1 MRLTQKLATTRLIRF
16 KFNHILFL
24 PVFFLLATGG
34 CSLEK
39 ESRFNRSMQNLT
51 AHYNILFNAR
61 QVILQKQEL
70 MAQVYT
76 DDFSEILSVYQDTI
90 ARTGAASK
98 DLEAVTTRANT
109 IINFKEQSHYI
120 GDAYFLLGQ
129 INYLNSNYFDAVE
142 FFDYVVRS
150 FPENKELTRTSLA
163 WKARGLMKLNQPEKA
178 SNTLDTT
185 RLLFDAK
192 KASAEDITG
201 ADLQFNINRGNYEQ
215 AEKLAVQAVDLASDS
230 KQRIRW
236 NFILAQL
243 QEANKKPAD
252 AYKSYS
258 KVIHSNA
265 SFELAFNATLNSLR
279 IEEKQDG
286 QPTDRMT
293 RLRTLL
299 KDDKNL
305 DFIDQIYFQMGETA
319 LAAQKI
325 DPAITNYKLSVKNST
340 RNQKQKGLS
349 YLRLADINFKYKT
362 DYIQAKKYYDSTLLN
377 LSPSYPSYQQ
387 ILKKANNLQLLA
399 SRFQIIAQQDTLQAL
414 AKLTEAERTV
424 RINLLVDQQVIQQE
438 NAPVKINPT
447 INNGNVINSSSRSS
461 NSFYLYNPEAVNQGL
476 VSFLSVWG
484 KRRLEDN
491 WRISSRTIATV
502 NNNPNSVSDPDVVQ
516 NVQVS
521 PLATPGAATFKQ
533 QLVNSIPTTPALLQQ
548 SNQIIFNAYTDI
560 AGFYKDILSDN
571 PESINT
577 YEYLLK
583 RFPENN
589 NLPIIYYSLYRLYS
603 DEHNQPM
610 AEEYRDLLLKNYP
623 QTQYAQIILDPE
635 YGKKML
641 TNDAQQNNFY
651 NSVYDFYRKRQYDQV
666 IARTDSALKINP
678 QNKQA
683 AQLAYLKTIALGH
696 QQKLAPFELDLQQ
709 LTAQYPDDR
718 LVTPLVKQH
727 LLFIAANHDVIA
739 ARPFALIDSD
749 PNEIPFSQERFMHE
763 PVAVVPNPVPQPVQP
778 AAPPVLSAQQKNS
791 VSTVPATLNNQ
802 SAVSLPQNTQKSTV
816 KTVSGVFTTADS
828 TELYF
833 VINVK
838 NFNDLA
844 PSRFGIGQF
853 NRANY
858 PDVPLKHQLKEVG
871 QNSLIYTGR
880 FFTVAEAKNY
890 ARRIVPLLPEI
901 MKVPAEKYN
910 FFIISRKNLDKL
922 ADSKLLDSYFE
933 FYQANYL

>member
-1 MRLTQKLATTRLIRF
+1 MIRPLY
-16 KFNHILFL
+16 NRILFL
-24 PVFFLLATGG
+24 SMFFLLAIVG

-61 QVILQKQEL
+61 QVILQKEEA
-70 MAQVYT
+70 MAQVYS
-76 DDFSEILSVYQDTI
+76 DDFSEILSVYQDTT
-90 ARTGAASK
+90 AKTAAASK

-150 FPENKELTRTSLA
+150 SPENKELTRTALA
-163 WKARGLMKLNQPEKA
+163 WKVRGLIKLNQPEKA
-178 SNTLDTT
+178 ATTLDTA

-192 KASAEDITG
+192 KVSAEDITG
-201 ADLQFNINRGNYEQ
+201 ADLQYQIDRGNYEQ
-215 AEKLAVQAVDLASDS
+215 AEKLAVQAVDLASDQ
-230 KQRIRW
+230 KKKIRW

-299 KDDKNL
+299 KDDKNA
-305 DFIDQIYFQMGETA
+305 DFIDQIYFQLGETA
-319 LAAQKI
+319 LASQKI
-325 DPAITNYKLSVKNST
+325 DPAIANYKLSVKNST

-377 LSPSYPSYQQ
+377 LSPAYPGYQQ

-414 AKLTEAERTV
+414 AKLPEAERTA

-438 NAPVKINPT
+438 NAPVKVNPT
-447 INNGNVINSSSRSS
+447 INNGNVINSDSRSS
-461 NSFYLYNPEAVNQGL
+461 SSFYFYNPEAVNQGL

-491 WRISSRTIATV
+491 WRISARTVATV
-502 NNNPNSVSDPDVVQ
+502 NNNSNSVSDPDVVQ
-516 NVQVS
+516 VQAPQS
-521 PLATPGAATFKQ
+521 ATPGVATFKQ
-533 QLVNSIPTTPALLQQ
+533 QLVNSIPVTPALLQQ

-560 AGFYKDILSDN
+560 ASFYKDILGDN

-577 YEYLLK
+577 YEYLLT
-583 RFPENN
+583 RFPDNN
-589 NLPIIYYSLYRLYS
+589 NLPVIYYSLYRLYS
-603 DEHNQPM
+603 DERNQPM
-610 AEEYRDLLLKNYP
+610 AEKYRDLLLKNYP
-623 QTQYAQIILDPE
+623 QTQYARIILDPE

-641 TNDAQQNNFY
+641 TSDAQQNTFY
-651 NSVYDFYRKRQYDQV
+651 NNVYDFYRKRQYDQV

-678 QNKQA
+678 QGNQA

-696 QQKLAPFELDLQQ
+696 QQKLAPFELELQQ

-727 LLFIAANHDVIA
+727 LLFIAVNHEVIA
-739 ARPFALIDSD
+739 ARPFALMDSD

-763 PVAVVPNPVPQPVQP
+763 PIATAPNPAPEIKQPEP
-778 AAPPVLSAQQKNS
+778 PPVLSAQQNS
-791 VSTVPATLNNQ
+791 VVKTAPATLSNQ
-802 SAVSLPQNTQKSTV
+802 PAISLPPNIKKSTV
-816 KTVSGVFTTADS
+816 KTVSGIFTTADS

-838 NFNDLA
+838 NFNNLA
-844 PSRFGIGQF
+844 PSRFGVGQF

-871 QNSLIYTGR
+871 QNNQLIYTGR
-880 FFTVAEAKNY
+880 FYTVAEAKNY
-890 ARRIVPLLPEI
+890 ARRIAPLLPEI

-922 ADSKLLDSYFE
+922 ADSK
-933 FYQANYL
+933 

>member
-1 MRLTQKLATTRLIRF
+1 MIRS
-16 KFNHILFL
+16 KFNCILFL
-24 PVFFLLATGG
+24 SVFFLPVISG

-61 QVILQKQEL
+61 QVVLQKQEL

-90 ARTGAASK
+90 AKTAAPSK

-129 INYLNSNYFDAVE
+129 INYLNSNYFDAAE
-142 FFDYVVRS
+142 FFNYVVHS
-150 FPENKELTRTSLA
+150 FPENKELGRTALA
-163 WKARGLMKLNQPEKA
+163 WKARSLMKLNQPEKA
-178 SNTLDTT
+178 ETVLDTA
-185 RLLFDAK
+185 RLLFDTK
-192 KASAEDITG
+192 KASAEEITG
-201 ADLQFNINRGNYEQ
+201 ADLQYNINQGNYEL
-215 AEKLAVQAVDLASDS
+215 AEKLAVQAVDLASD
-230 KQRIRW
+230 KFRRIRW

-299 KDDKNL
+299 KDDKNA
-305 DFIDQIYFQMGETA
+305 DFIDQIYFQLGETA

-325 DPAITNYKLSVKNST
+325 DPAIANYKLSVKNST

-377 LSPSYPSYQQ
+377 LSPSYPGYQQ

-399 SRFQIIAQQDTLQAL
+399 SRFQVIAQQDTLQVL
-414 AKLTEAERTV
+414 AKLPEAERAA

-438 NAPVKINPT
+438 NAPVRIDPT
-447 INNGNVINSSSRSS
+447 LNNGNVINSSSRSS
-461 NSFYLYNPEAVNQGL
+461 NAFYFYNPEAVNQGL
-476 VSFLSVWG
+476 AGFLSVWG

-491 WRISSRTIATV
+491 WRISARTVATV
-502 NNNPNSVSDPDVVQ
+502 NHNPNSVSDPDVVQ
-516 NVQVS
+516 AVQA
-521 PLATPGAATFKQ
+521 PLLATPGAASFKQ

-548 SNQIIFNAYTDI
+548 SNQIIFNAYADI
-560 AGFYKDILSDN
+560 AGFYRDILADN

-577 YEYLLK
+577 YEYLLR

-610 AEEYRDLLLKNYP
+610 AEKYRDLLLKNYP
-623 QTQYAQIILDPE
+623 QTQYAKIILDPE

-641 TNDAQQNNFY
+641 SDEAQQNTFY

-666 IARTDSALKINP
+666 ITRTDSALKTNP
-678 QNKQA
+678 QSRQG

-696 QQKLAPFELDLQQ
+696 QQKLAPFEQELQQ
-709 LTAQYPDDR
+709 ITAQYPDDR

-727 LLFIAANHDVIA
+727 LLFIAANREVIA

-749 PNEIPFSQERFMHE
+749 PNDIPFSQERFIH
-763 PVAVVPNPVPQPVQP
+763 PVAVATNPAPKLVQPV
-778 AAPPVLSAQQKNS
+778 APPVLSAQQKNT
-791 VSTVPATLNNQ
+791 VSAAATLNNQ
-802 SAVSLPQNTQKSTV
+802 PTISLPQNTKKSTI
-816 KTVSGVFTTADS
+816 KTVSGIFTTADS

-833 VINVK
+833 VINIK
-838 NFNDLA
+838 GFNNLA

-880 FFTVAEAKNY
+880 FYTVAEVKNY

>member
-1 MRLTQKLATTRLIRF
+1 MRLTQKLTPTRLIRSI
-16 KFNHILFL
+16 FNYILFL
-24 PVFFLLATGG
+24 SVFFLLAITG
-34 CSLEK
+34 CTLEK

-61 QVILQKQEL
+61 QIILQKQEL

-76 DDFSEILSVYQDTI
+76 DDFTEILSVYQDTI
-90 ARTGAASK
+90 AKTAAASK

-129 INYLNSNYFDAVE
+129 INYLNSNYFDAAE

-150 FPENKELTRTSLA
+150 FPENKELGKSALA
-163 WKARGLMKLNQPEKA
+163 WKARSLMKLNQPEKA
-178 SNTLDTT
+178 ATVLDTT
-185 RLLFDAK
+185 RLLFDVK

-201 ADLQFNINRGNYEQ
+201 ADLQFNINQRNYEQ
-215 AEKLAVQAVDLASDS
+215 AEKLAVQAVALASDA
-230 KQRIRW
+230 KRKIRL

-243 QEANKKPAD
+243 QEVNKKPAD

-299 KDDKNL
+299 KDDKNS

-319 LAAQKI
+319 LASQKI
-325 DPAITNYKLSVKNST
+325 DPAIANYKLSVKNSK

-362 DYIQAKKYYDSTLLN
+362 DYILAKKYYDSTLLN
-377 LSPSYPSYQQ
+377 LSPSYPGYQQ

-414 AKLTEAERTV
+414 AKLPEAVRAA
-424 RINLLVDQQVIQQE
+424 RINLLVDQHVIQQE
-438 NAPVKINPT
+438 NAPVRVNPT
-447 INNGNVINSSSRSS
+447 INNGNVINSTSRSS
-461 NSFYLYNPEAVNQGL
+461 NSFYFYNPEAVNQGL

-491 WRISSRTIATV
+491 WRISSRTVATV

-516 NVQVS
+516 NIQA
-521 PLATPGAATFKQ
+521 PLLSAPGAATFKQ
-533 QLVNSIPTTPALLQQ
+533 QLVNSIPTTPPLLLQ
-548 SNQIIFNAYTDI
+548 SNQIIFEAYTDI
-560 AGFYKDILSDN
+560 AGFYKDILGDN
-571 PESINT
+571 IESINT

-583 RFPENN
+583 RFPDNN
-589 NLPIIYYSLYRLYS
+589 NLPTIYYSLYRLYS

-610 AEEYRDLLLKNYP
+610 AEKYRDLLLKNFP
-623 QTQYAQIILDPE
+623 QTQYAKIILDPE

-641 TNDAQQNNFY
+641 SDDAQQNTFY

-678 QNKQA
+678 QSKQG

-696 QQKLAPFELDLQQ
+696 QQKLAPFEQELQQ
-709 LTAQYPDDR
+709 LTTQYPNDR

-727 LLFIAANHDVIA
+727 LLFIAANRDIIA

-749 PNEIPFSQERFMHE
+749 PNEIPFSQDRFMH
-763 PVAVVPNPVPQPVQP
+763 PVAVPDPAPQPVQP
-778 AAPPVLSAQQKNS
+778 AAPPVLSAQQKNTI
-791 VSTVPATLNNQ
+791 STAPAALNNQ
-802 SAVSLPQNTQKSTV
+802 LTVSLPQDTKKSTI
-816 KTVSGVFTTADS
+816 KTVSGIFTTADS

-838 NFNDLA
+838 GFNNLA

-871 QNSLIYTGR
+871 QSNQLIYTGR
-880 FFTVAEAKNY
+880 FYTVAEAKEY
-890 ARRIVPLLPEI
+890 ARHIVPLLPEI

>member
-1 MRLTQKLATTRLIRF
+1 MIRS
-16 KFNHILFL
+16 KFNCILFL
-24 PVFFLLATGG
+24 SVFFLPVISG

-61 QVILQKQEL
+61 QVVLQKQEL

-90 ARTGAASK
+90 AKTAAPSK
-98 DLEAVTTRANT
+98 YLEAVTTRANT

-129 INYLNSNYFDAVE
+129 INYLNSNYFDAAE
-142 FFDYVVRS
+142 FFNYVVHS
-150 FPENKELTRTSLA
+150 FPENKELGRTALA
-163 WKARGLMKLNQPEKA
+163 WKARSLMKLNQPEKA
-178 SNTLDTT
+178 ETVLDTA

-192 KASAEDITG
+192 KASAEEITG
-201 ADLQFNINRGNYEQ
+201 ADLQYNINQGNYEL
-215 AEKLAVQAVDLASDS
+215 AEKLAVQAVDLASD
-230 KQRIRW
+230 KFRRIRW

-299 KDDKNL
+299 KDDKNA
-305 DFIDQIYFQMGETA
+305 DFIDQIYFQLGETA
-319 LAAQKI
+319 LAAKKI
-325 DPAITNYKLSVKNST
+325 DPAIANYKLSVKNST

-377 LSPSYPSYQQ
+377 LSPSYPGYQQ

-399 SRFQIIAQQDTLQAL
+399 SRFQVIAQQDTLQVL
-414 AKLTEAERTV
+414 AKLPEAERAA

-438 NAPVKINPT
+438 NAPVRIDPT
-447 INNGNVINSSSRSS
+447 LNNGNVINSSSRSS
-461 NSFYLYNPEAVNQGL
+461 NAFYFYNPEAVNQGL
-476 VSFLSVWG
+476 AGFLSVWG

-491 WRISSRTIATV
+491 WRISARTVATV
-502 NNNPNSVSDPDVVQ
+502 NHNPNSVSDPDVVQ
-516 NVQVS
+516 AVQA
-521 PLATPGAATFKQ
+521 PLLATPGAASFKQ

-548 SNQIIFNAYTDI
+548 SNQIIFNAYADI
-560 AGFYKDILSDN
+560 AGFYRDILADN
-571 PESINT
+571 SESINT
-577 YEYLLK
+577 YEYLLR

-603 DEHNQPM
+603 DEHNQTM
-610 AEEYRDLLLKNYP
+610 TEKYRDLLLKNYP
-623 QTQYAQIILDPE
+623 QTQYAKIILDPE

-641 TNDAQQNNFY
+641 SDEAQQNTFY

-666 IARTDSALKINP
+666 ITRTDSALKTNP
-678 QNKQA
+678 QSRQG

-696 QQKLAPFELDLQQ
+696 QQKLAPFEQELQQ
-709 LTAQYPDDR
+709 ITAQYPDDR

-727 LLFIAANHDVIA
+727 LLFIAANREVIA

-749 PNEIPFSQERFMHE
+749 PNDIPFSQERFMH
-763 PVAVVPNPVPQPVQP
+763 PAAVATNPAPNPVQPV
-778 AAPPVLSAQQKNS
+778 APPVLSAQQKNT
-791 VSTVPATLNNQ
+791 VSAAATLNNQ
-802 SAVSLPQNTQKSTV
+802 PTISLPQNTKKSTI
-816 KTVSGVFTTADS
+816 KTASGIFTTADS

-833 VINVK
+833 VINIK
-838 NFNDLA
+838 GFNNLA

-880 FFTVAEAKNY
+880 FYTVAEVKNY

>member
-1 MRLTQKLATTRLIRF
+1 
-16 KFNHILFL
+16 
-24 PVFFLLATGG
+24 
-34 CSLEK
+34 
-39 ESRFNRSMQNLT
+39 MQNLT

-61 QVILQKQEL
+61 QVILQKEAL

-90 ARTGAASK
+90 AKTTAGSK

-129 INYLNSNYFDAVE
+129 ANYLNSNYFDAVE

-150 FPENKELTRTSLA
+150 FPENKELDRTALA
-163 WKARGLMKLNQPEKA
+163 WKARSLMKLNQPKKA
-178 SNTLDTT
+178 SGILDTA
-185 RLLFDAK
+185 RLLFDVK
-192 KASAEDITG
+192 KPSAEDITG
-201 ADLQFNINRGNYEQ
+201 TDLQYNINQGNYEQ
-215 AEKLAVQAVDLASDS
+215 AEKLAVQAVALASDS
-230 KQRIRW
+230 KRKIRW

-258 KVIHSNA
+258 KVVHSNA

-286 QPTDRMT
+286 QPTDRIT

-305 DFIDQIYFQMGETA
+305 DFIDQIYFQMGETS
-319 LAAQKI
+319 LASQKI
-325 DPAITNYKLSVKNST
+325 DLAIVNYKLSVKNST

-377 LSPSYPSYQQ
+377 LSPSYPGYQQ

-399 SRFQIIAQQDTLQAL
+399 SRFKIIAQQDTLQAL
-414 AKLTEAERTV
+414 AKLPEADRTA
-424 RINLLVDQQVIQQE
+424 RINLMVDQQVIQQQ
-438 NAPVKINPT
+438 NAPVRVNPT
-447 INNGNVINSSSRSS
+447 INVGNVISTASRNS
-461 NSFYLYNPEAVNQGL
+461 NSFYFYNPEAVNQGL
-476 VSFLSVWG
+476 GSFLSVWG

-491 WRISSRTIATV
+491 WRISARTIATV

-516 NVQVS
+516 TVQA
-521 PLATPGAATFKQ
+521 PLLSSPGAATFKQ
-533 QLVNSIPTTPALLQQ
+533 QLVNSIPLTPALLQQ
-548 SNQIIFNAYTDI
+548 SNQIIFNAYADI
-560 AGFYKDILSDN
+560 AGFYKDILADN
-571 PESINT
+571 TESINT

-589 NLPIIYYSLYRLYS
+589 NLPVIYYSLYRLYT
-603 DEHNQPM
+603 DEHNEPL
-610 AEEYRDLLLKNYP
+610 AEKYRNLLLKNYP

-641 TNDAQQNNFY
+641 TNDAQQNTFY
-651 NSVYDFYRKRQYDQV
+651 NNVYDFYRKRQYDQV
-666 IARTDSALKINP
+666 ISRTDSALKINP
-678 QNKQA
+678 QSKQA

-696 QQKLAPFELDLQQ
+696 QQKLEPFQQELQQ
-709 LTAQYPDDR
+709 LTTQYPDDR

-749 PNEIPFSQERFMHE
+749 PNEIPFSQERFMHQ
-763 PVAVVPNPVPQPVQP
+763 PIAPNSNPVSAPVQP
-778 AAPPVLSAQQKNS
+778 VTPPVLSAAKNS
-791 VSTVPATLNNQ
+791 SIIALAPSTLNNKLQ
-802 SAVSLPQNTQKSTV
+802 ISLPKNTKNSTI
-816 KTVSGVFTTADS
+816 KEASGIFNMADS
-828 TELYF
+828 TEIYF
-833 VINVK
+833 VVNVK
-838 NFNDLA
+838 GFNNLA

-858 PDVPLKHQLKEVG
+858 PDTPLKHQLKEVG
-871 QNSLIYTGR
+871 QSNQLIYTGR
-880 FFTVAEAKNY
+880 FYSVAEAKEY
-890 ARRIVPLLPEI
+890 ARRIAPLLPEI

-922 ADSKLLDSYFE
+922 ANSKLLDSYFE

>member
-1 MRLTQKLATTRLIRF
+1 MRFSLVK
-16 KFNHILFL
+16 ILFL
-24 PVFFLLATGG
+24 CLFFLLMIGG

-39 ESRFNRSMQNLT
+39 ESGFNRRMQNLT

-61 QVILQKQEL
+61 QIILQKEAL
-70 MAQVYT
+70 MAQVYA

-90 ARTGAASK
+90 AKTAASSK
-98 DLEAVTTRANT
+98 ELDAVTTRANT

-120 GDAYFLLGQ
+120 GDAYFLIGQ
-129 INYLNSNYFDAVE
+129 ANYLSSNYFDATE

-150 FPENKELTRTSLA
+150 FPENKELDRTALA
-163 WKARGLMKLNQPEKA
+163 WKARSLMKLNQPKKA
-178 SNTLDTT
+178 SAVLDTA

-192 KASAEDITG
+192 KASAEEITG
-201 ADLQFNINRGNYEQ
+201 ADLQYNIDAGNYDQ
-215 AEKLAVQAVDLASDS
+215 AEKLAVQAVDLASD
-230 KQRIRW
+230 KFRRIRW
-236 NFILAQL
+236 TFILAQL

-258 KVIHSNA
+258 KVVHSNA

-286 QPTDRMT
+286 QPTDRTT

-305 DFIDQIYFQMGETA
+305 DFIDQIYFQMGEAA
-319 LAAQKI
+319 LASQKI
-325 DPAITNYKLSVKNST
+325 DPAIINYKLSVKNST

-377 LSPSYPSYQQ
+377 LPPSYPGYQQ

-414 AKLTEAERTV
+414 AKMNAADRTA
-424 RINLLVDQQVIQQE
+424 RINLMVDQQVIQQE
-438 NAPVKINPT
+438 NAPVRINPT
-447 INNGNVINSSSRSS
+447 INTGNVITTVNRSS
-461 NSFYLYNPEAVNQGL
+461 NSFYFYNPEAVNQGL
-476 VSFLSVWG
+476 YSFLMVWG

-491 WRISSRTIATV
+491 WRISSRTVATV

-516 NVQVS
+516 AVQAPQLS
-521 PLATPGAATFKQ
+521 SPGAATFKQ
-533 QLVNSIPTTPALLQQ
+533 QLINSIPLTPVLLQQ
-548 SNQIIFNAYTDI
+548 SNNIIFNAYADI
-560 AGFYKDILSDN
+560 AGFYKDILADN
-571 PESINT
+571 TESINT

-589 NLPIIYYSLYRLYS
+589 NLPVIYYSLYRLYT
-603 DEHNQPM
+603 DEHNQPQ
-610 AEEYRDLLLKNYP
+610 AEKYRNLLLKNYP
-623 QTQYAQIILDPE
+623 QTQYAKIILDPE

-641 TNDAQQNNFY
+641 TNDAQQNTFY
-651 NSVYDFYRKRQYDQV
+651 NNVYDFYRKRQYDQV

-696 QQKLAPFELDLQQ
+696 QQKLEPFQQELQQ
-709 LTAQYPDDR
+709 IATQYPDDR

-749 PNEIPFSQERFMHE
+749 PNEIPFSQERFMHQSI
-763 PVAVVPNPVPQPVQP
+763 ASSNPVSAPVQSV
-778 AAPPVLSAQQKNS
+778 APPVLSAAKNS
-791 VSTVPATLNNQ
+791 SVITPTSSTLNNKLQ
-802 SAVSLPQNTQKSTV
+802 ISLPNNTKNSTI
-816 KTVSGVFTTADS
+816 KEASGIFNLADS
-828 TELYF
+828 TEIYF
-833 VINVK
+833 VVNVK
-838 NFNDLA
+838 GFNNLA

-858 PDVPLKHQLKEVG
+858 PDTPLKHQLKEVG
-871 QNSLIYTGR
+871 QSNQLIYTGR
-880 FFTVAEAKNY
+880 FYSVGEAKNY

-922 ADSKLLDSYFE
+922 ANSKLLDSYFE
-933 FYQANYL
+933 FYQTNYL

>member
-1 MRLTQKLATTRLIRF
+1 MRFSLVK
-16 KFNHILFL
+16 ILFL
-24 PVFFLLATGG
+24 CLFFLLLIGG

-39 ESRFNRSMQNLT
+39 ESGFNRSMQNLT

-61 QVILQKQEL
+61 QIILQKEAL
-70 MAQVYT
+70 MAQVYA

-90 ARTGAASK
+90 AKTAASSK
-98 DLEAVTTRANT
+98 ELDAVTTRANT

-120 GDAYFLLGQ
+120 GDAYFLIGQ
-129 INYLNSNYFDAVE
+129 ANYLSSNYFDATE
-142 FFDYVVRS
+142 FFDYVARS
-150 FPENKELTRTSLA
+150 FPENKELGRTALA
-163 WKARGLMKLNQPEKA
+163 WKARSLMKLNQPKKA
-178 SNTLDTT
+178 SEVLDTA

-192 KASAEDITG
+192 KASAEEITG
-201 ADLQFNINRGNYEQ
+201 ADLQYNINAGNYDQ
-215 AEKLAVQAVDLASDS
+215 AEKLAVQAVDLASV
-230 KQRIRW
+230 KFRRIRW
-236 NFILAQL
+236 TFILAQL

-258 KVIHSNA
+258 KVVHSNA

-286 QPTDRMT
+286 QPTDRIT

-305 DFIDQIYFQMGETA
+305 DFIDQIYFQMGEAA
-319 LAAQKI
+319 LASQKI
-325 DPAITNYKLSVKNST
+325 DPAIANYKLSVKNST

-362 DYIQAKKYYDSTLLN
+362 DYVQAKKYYDSTLLN
-377 LSPSYPSYQQ
+377 LSTSYPGYQQ

-414 AKLTEAERTV
+414 AKMNAADRTA
-424 RINLLVDQQVIQQE
+424 RINLMVDQEVIQQQD
-438 NAPVKINPT
+438 APVRINPT
-447 INNGNVINSSSRSS
+447 INSGNVVSTANRSS
-461 NSFYLYNPEAVNQGL
+461 NSFYFYNPEAVNQGL
-476 VSFLSVWG
+476 SSFLTVWG

-491 WRISSRTIATV
+491 WRISSRTVATV
-502 NNNPNSVSDPDVVQ
+502 NNNPNSVSDPDLVQ
-516 NVQVS
+516 TVQA
-521 PLATPGAATFKQ
+521 PQLASPGAATFKQ
-533 QLVNSIPTTPALLQQ
+533 QLINSIPLTPALLQQ
-548 SNQIIFNAYTDI
+548 SNNIIFNAYADI
-560 AGFYKDILSDN
+560 AGFYKDILADN
-571 PESINT
+571 TESINT

-589 NLPIIYYSLYRLYS
+589 NLPVIYYSLYRLYT
-603 DEHNQPM
+603 DEHNQPQ
-610 AEEYRDLLLKNYP
+610 AEKYRNLLLKNYP

-641 TNDAQQNNFY
+641 TNDAQQNTFY
-651 NSVYDFYRKRQYDQV
+651 NNVYDFYRKRQYDQV
-666 IARTDSALKINP
+666 ITRTDSALKINP

-696 QQKLAPFELDLQQ
+696 QQKLEPFQQELQQ
-709 LTAQYPDDR
+709 IITQYPDDH

-727 LLFIAANHDVIA
+727 LLFINANHAVIA

-749 PNEIPFSQERFMHE
+749 PNEIPFSQERFMNQ
-763 PVAVVPNPVPQPVQP
+763 PVAAMPNPAQGIAQPV
-778 AAPPVLSAQQKNS
+778 ASPVLSAQQKNA
-791 VSTVPATLNNQ
+791 VSGTTNALTNQ
-802 SAVSLPQNTQKSTV
+802 AIVSLPNTKNSTI
-816 KTVSGVFTTADS
+816 KEASGIFNMADS
-828 TELYF
+828 TEIYF
-833 VINVK
+833 VVNVK
-838 NFNDLA
+838 GFNSLA

-858 PDVPLKHQLKEVG
+858 PDTPLKHQLKEVG
-871 QNSLIYTGR
+871 QNNLIYIGR
-880 FFTVAEAKNY
+880 FYSVGEAKNY

-922 ADSKLLDSYFE
+922 ANSKLLDSYFE